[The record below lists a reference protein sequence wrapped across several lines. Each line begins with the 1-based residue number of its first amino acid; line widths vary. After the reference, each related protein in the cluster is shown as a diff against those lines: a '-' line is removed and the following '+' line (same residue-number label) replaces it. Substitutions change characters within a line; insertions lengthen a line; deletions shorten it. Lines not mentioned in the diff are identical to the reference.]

1 MFEIRLAGAPCFATG
16 CHASDFKIATAA
28 VRPRNDTKM
37 VGFAIKPTIFV
48 SELFEIRHEATRR
61 RASMGTA
68 SVERPCGAPRR
79 ARPPR
84 SEPAARLDGHG
95 LRGASLRRASTGT
108 ASAERPGGAPRWA
121 RPSRSDPAARLDG
134 HGLRG
139 ATLRRAS
146 MGTASAERPCG
157 APRRVL
163 ESVKKLEALFM
174 APTARQ
180 ILHETAQR
188 ACARSACAQHTG
200 FLIQYLNQESGSE
213 RRAAPVRVS
222 RARSAG
228 AYRAAFLTGSIFRA
242 GYSGRR
248 GCREFRRSRRRI
260 CRAARPARC
269 ARRPRSPHR
278 ARSRRS
284 RPDRRR

>member
-1 MFEIRLAGAPCFATG
+1 MTR
-16 CHASDFKIATAA
+16 
-28 VRPRNDTKM
+28 KM
-37 VGFAIKPTIFV
+37 VGFSQKPTIFIP
-48 SELFEIRHEATRR
+48 ELFEIRRGATLR
-61 RASMGTA
+61 RASKGAA
-68 SVERPCGAPRR
+68 SAERPCGAPRR

-84 SEPAARLDGHG
+84 S
-95 LRGASLRRASTGT
+95 
-108 ASAERPGGAPRWA
+108 
-121 RPSRSDPAARLDG
+121 DPAARPG
-134 HGLRG
+134 
-139 ATLRRAS
+139 
-146 MGTASAERPCG
+146 G

-163 ESVKKLEALFM
+163 ESVKKLEALFI
-174 APTARQ
+174 APPARQ

-188 ACARSACAQHTG
+188 AYARCACAQHTG
-200 FLIQYLNQESGSE
+200 ILIQYLNQGSGSE

-222 RARSAG
+222 RGRSAG

-269 ARRPRSPHR
+269 ARRPRSPRR